1 MHPNQIVNKL
11 IKIFK
16 PLAVAFILPAT
27 LAFVDAKPSN
37 FVALSAETKTSLLSD
52 TLNWA
57 SPLPFDHEVKVG
69 KLKNGFTYYI
79 RKNVEP
85 KDRVTMYLGVKVG
98 SILET
103 EEELGLAHFLEHM
116 NFNGLKHFPKNDLV
130 NYLQS
135 AGVRFGS
142 DLNAYT
148 GFEQTVYQL
157 PIPSDDPE
165 LLKNGLQVLRD
176 WAQDALLAT
185 DEIDKERGI
194 VLEEMRGSR
203 GAKQRM
209 QDQYLPVLLNGS
221 LYSNRLPIGTEEVI
235 TNFDPEVLRAFHKKW
250 YRPDLQS
257 LIVVGDIDPVQMER
271 EIVRLFSDLST
282 PSNPVP
288 RKEFKVDL
296 INKNQYLV
304 VTDPEMT
311 STVGQIIIKHPKQ
324 KVVTVGDYRV
334 SLMKALFNQMINA
347 RLSEISQ
354 KPDAPFLQAG
364 ISIESLF
371 GGLENLSMYYV
382 AKPGEV
388 ENSTKVLARELERF
402 EKYGFTES
410 EFARA
415 LSLFSKGNETRYIER
430 DKRKSGSY
438 VEAYLGNFLEDNV
451 ALSND
456 DIYKIT
462 KQLLPTLTLK
472 EIESIGR
479 EFYSDQNRDIIILAP
494 EKDKDK
500 LPTELAV
507 NTWLS
512 EVAKESL
519 TAYEDMTSDLPMLA
533 NQPVGKGTVVS
544 SKSID
549 AIGAKE
555 LVLSNGVKVILKPT
569 TFKNDQILISA
580 FSPGGTSLYGDNDYF
595 SASRASSLVASSGV
609 GQLNNV
615 ELTKYLTGKNV
626 NVNPY
631 ISERSEGITG
641 YSDKDGLPIAF
652 EMIYGYFTEPRIEDD
667 VFQST
672 ISKTLSSM
680 ENREDDPGF
689 VFSDAIRKTLY
700 GNNIRR
706 ISSTAE
712 QIKSIDQERALAI
725 YKDRFQDASDFTFT
739 IVGSFDEAEIMP
751 YLESYLAKLPVT
763 NRKEEAKDLGIVEPK
778 EGVEK
783 IVKKGKEE
791 KAQVA
796 LVYFGD
802 FDYSPEESLK
812 FNALESV
819 ISIKLLE
826 RLREDESGVYGV
838 GASSSASKFPTPRYS
853 FQISFGTSVD
863 KYKGLIASA
872 LDEVNKVKANGP
884 TQVDLDKFLIEQK
897 RQLELQL
904 KEDNF
909 WLSIIGNSYQL
920 GEDPTNIL
928 KRMDELNK
936 ITVDSLKDLAN
947 KYLVDSRMFE
957 FILLPEDK

>member
-1 MHPNQIVNKL
+1 MQANQIVNKL

-27 LAFVDAKPSN
+27 LTFVDAKPSKLG
-37 FVALSAETKTSLLSD
+37 ALSAETITLALKD

-57 SPLPFDHEVKVG
+57 EPLPFDQEVKVG

-79 RKNVEP
+79 RKNMEP

-176 WAQDALLAT
+176 WAQDALLTT

-209 QDQYLPVLLNGS
+209 QDQFLPVLLNGS
-221 LYSNRLPIGTEEVI
+221 LYARRLPIGTEEII
-235 TNFDPEVLRAFHKKW
+235 TNFNPDVLRAFHKRW

-257 LIVVGDIDPVQMER
+257 LIVVGDIDPVQMEKD
-271 EIVRLFSDLST
+271 IIALFSDLQT
-282 PSNPVP
+282 PANPVE

-296 INKNQYLV
+296 IDKNQYLV

-324 KVVTVGDYRV
+324 KVKTVGDYRV

-364 ISIESLF
+364 ISIEPLF
-371 GGLENLSMYYV
+371 GGLENLSMFYV

-388 ENSTKVLARELERF
+388 ESSTKAVIRELERF
-402 EKYGFTES
+402 EKFGFTQT
-410 EFARA
+410 EFDRA
-415 LSLFSKGNETRYIER
+415 IALFNKGNETRYIER

-438 VEAYLGNFLEDNV
+438 VEAYLGNFLEDNAV
-451 ALSND
+451 LGND
-456 DIYKIT
+456 DVYTIT
-462 KQLLPTLTLK
+462 KQLLPTLTIK
-472 EIESIGR
+472 EIEGIGR
-479 EFYSDQNRDIIILAP
+479 EFYADQNRDIIILAP

-500 LPTELAV
+500 LPDELTV
-507 NTWLS
+507 NGWLS
-512 EVAKESL
+512 EVYKESII
-519 TAYEDMTSDLPMLA
+519 AYEDKTSDLPLLA
-533 NQPVGKGTVVS
+533 NQPVGKGAVS
-544 SKSID
+544 STKSLD

-569 TFKNDQILISA
+569 SFKNDQILISA
-580 FSPGGTSLYGDNDYF
+580 FSPGGTSLYSDDDYL
-595 SASRASSLVASSGV
+595 SASRAASLVASSGL

-615 ELTKYLTGKNV
+615 ELRKYLTGKNV

-641 YSDKDGLPIAF
+641 YSDKEGLQTAF
-652 EMIYGYFTEPRIEDD
+652 EMIYGYFTEPRIEDE

-672 ISKTLSSM
+672 ITKILSSM
-680 ENREDDPGF
+680 ENREDDPSF

-706 ISSTAE
+706 ISSTAD
-712 QIKSIDQERALAI
+712 QIKSIDKDLALAI
-725 YKDRFQDASDFTFT
+725 YKDRFLDASDFTFT
-739 IVGSFDEAEIMP
+739 IVGSFDESEITP
-751 YLESYLAKLPVT
+751 YLESFLATLPVT
-763 NRKEEAKDLGIVEPK
+763 NRNERAKDLGILEPN
-778 EGVEK
+778 EGIEK

-802 FDYSPEESLK
+802 FDYSQTESLK

-853 FQISFGTSVD
+853 FQISFGTSID
-863 KYKGLIASA
+863 KYNSLIASA
-872 LDEVNKVKANGP
+872 LDEVNKVKENGP

-904 KEDNF
+904 KENNF

-920 GEDPTNIL
+920 EEDPADIL
-928 KRMDELNK
+928 NRMEELNK
-936 ITVDSLKDLAN
+936 ITVESLKDLAN
-947 KYLVDSRMFE
+947 KYLVDSRMFK
-957 FILLPEDK
+957 FILLPEGK